1 MEDNLVVT
9 QAMATIEVNGT
20 QLYYEIYGQGEPLM
34 MIQGCGG
41 NITLW
46 EPQIESLSQH
56 FQLILFDNRGMG
68 RSQITPGNYTTRLL
82 AEDTAAFM
90 DQLGIQSAYILGWS
104 MGGMIAQELAIA
116 RPALVNKLIIAA
128 SASSFPER
136 SAFIFKAFLEMLQR
150 GEYESLARWQ
160 MSLCFSNAFFSN
172 ADAVTT
178 TFKNFMNSQYPPTLE
193 GLTSQVAA
201 LVSHDRRGQLQEIQ
215 APTLVLGA
223 EEDGFFP
230 THVIHETAAD
240 IQGAKAQI
248 LPASHL
254 FYLEHPDDFSRAVI
268 TFLKA

>member
-1 MEDNLVVT
+1 MT
-9 QAMATIEVNGT
+9 SFQTTATIRLNGT
-20 QLYYEIYGQGEPLM
+20 ELYYEIYGQGEPLI

-46 EPQIESLSQH
+46 EPLIESLSQH

-68 RSQITPGNYTTRLL
+68 RSQITPGDYTIQLL
-82 AEDTAAFM
+82 AEDTAALM
-90 DQLGIQSAYILGWS
+90 NHLEIRAAHILGWS
-104 MGGMIAQELAIA
+104 MGGMVAQELAVTY
-116 RPALVNKLIIAA
+116 PALVNKLIIVA
-128 SASSFPER
+128 SASRFPDR
-136 SAFIFKAFLEMLQR
+136 SAFIFRAFLEMLQH
-150 GEYESLARWQ
+150 GEYESLARWH

-172 ADAVTT
+172 ADVVST
-178 TFKNFMNSQYPPTLE
+178 TFKSFIISQYPPMLE

-201 LVSHDRRGQLQEIQ
+201 LVSYDRRGQLQDIH

-248 LPASHL
+248 LPGSHL
-254 FYLEHPDDFSRAVI
+254 FYLEYPNDFSRDVVS
-268 TFLKA
+268 FLKA